1 MKLGDTVT
9 WTSQAQ
15 GNVKTKTG
23 VVVEVLL
30 AGKMPDRGRFLSL
43 YKGAGCGSPRNHE
56 SYVVMADVGK
66 KPGKTFRH
74 YWPRVSALKEVIG

>member
-9 WTSQAQ
+9 WASQAQ
-15 GNVKTKTG
+15 GVEKTKTG
-23 VVVEVLL
+23 VVVDVVS
-30 AGKMPDRGRFLSL
+30 AKKMPDRERFLSL

-56 SYVVMADVGK
+56 SYVIKVDVGK

-74 YWPRVSALKEVIG
+74 YWPRVSALMEVAK